1 MKKLIATL
9 MIGAS
14 ALLGAPL
21 QAAGPTVPLDR
32 VSIDTTNE
40 AQLQR
45 GARLFVN
52 YCMGCHS
59 AKYMRYNRVGLDIGL
74 TENEITEYLIFQFN
88 EDGEQKGIGEL
99 MTIAMPASY
108 GAEAFGKAPPDLTLT
123 ARVRGTDWLYTFLRS
138 FYLDES
144 RPLGVNNTV
153 FQNVGMPHVLW
164 ELQGFQRK
172 VVDDAGH
179 THFELAYPGAMT
191 GAEYDRAIRDLVT
204 FLAYLGEPI
213 RDERRVI
220 GFWVLLFLGLFTV
233 LAYFLKKEYWKD
245 VKH

>member
-1 MKKLIATL
+1 MKNLIATM
-9 MIGAS
+9 MIGA
-14 ALLGAPL
+14 AAVLGAPV
-21 QAAGPTVPLDR
+21 QAAGPSVPLDS
-32 VSIDTTNE
+32 VTIDTTNE

-59 AKYMRYNRVGLDIGL
+59 TKYMRYSRVGRDIGL
-74 TENEITEYLIFQFN
+74 TENEVADYLIFQFD
-88 EDGEQKGIGEL
+88 DGEQKSPGSL
-99 MTIAMPASY
+99 MTIAMASEY

-123 ARVRGTDWLYTFLRS
+123 ARIRGTDWLYTFLRS

-153 FQNVGMPHVLW
+153 FGNVGMPHVLW

-172 VVDDAGH
+172 VVDDEGH
-179 THFELAYPGAMT
+179 THFEQAVPGSMT

-204 FLAYLGEPI
+204 YLAYLGEPV
-213 RDERRVI
+213 RDDRRVV

-245 VKH
+245 IKH